1 MRRQLVEP
9 QCGFSRQMV
18 ALLRT
23 NGLYASM
30 WYRQREAT
38 EAEERLRQARETDEL
53 GVIVR
58 RRTEQA

>member
-1 MRRQLVEP
+1 M
-9 QCGFSRQMV
+9 
-18 ALLRT
+18 

-53 GVIVR
+53 GVVVR
-58 RRTEQA
+58 RRTAEVPQ